1 MILPKGLM
9 AIARYPNFMRI
20 DGTDVRRRNMLKT
33 TGTLGTAGLIGL
45 AGCANLSGSGEQQGS
60 GLGDEIHVGIVE
72 PFSGVYANLGEAEVE
87 GAELAQ
93 QDLQNEFDIE
103 IQTTEADT
111 EADPDTGVRRIEELT
126 TQENIDVAFGGV
138 SSSVAIAMGQWASR
152 NDLAYIASGSH
163 SDATTGEDCGQYM
176 WRTASSNTMLARTAG
191 AAMADHADSWT
202 LIYADYTWGQ
212 TAQNAVTQ
220 VLQNEGAEVVD
231 AISVP
236 LGADDYTSALS
247 RAADS
252 GAEAMGNI
260 TAGADT
266 TRLCQQYL
274 GSGLAD
280 EMKTGGVL
288 LEDEVLWSLGPEGV
302 AQMGVWATV
311 WSPAYQ
317 DDGQMGDIV
326 ERVRDE
332 HNTTAY
338 SRHYLGYTS
347 MDQLVRAAIRAEST
361 AAEDIREEL
370 EGHDYSDV
378 GLLEGTQAWRA
389 CDHQNVK
396 PTYAVQ
402 AKSADDMVDEP
413 GERIWFE
420 PVTKRSGEEV
430 MRSCDE
436 TGCEL

>member
-1 MILPKGLM
+1 M
-9 AIARYPNFMRI
+9 AWDADDI
-20 DGTDVRRRNMLKT
+20 RRRDVLKT
-33 TGTLGTAGLIGL
+33 SGALSAAGLTGL
-45 AGCANLSGSGEQQGS
+45 AGCTGSPGAQDTE
-60 GLGDEIHVGIVE
+60 LDDEIHIGLVE
-72 PFSGVYANLGEAEVE
+72 PLSGVYANLGQAEIE
-87 GAELAQ
+87 GAELAI
-93 QDLQNEFDIE
+93 QDLEEEFDITIE
-103 IQTTEADT
+103 TTEADT
-111 EADPDTGVRRIEELT
+111 EADPDTGVRRIEELV
-126 TQENIDVAFGGV
+126 TQDGIDAAFGGV

-191 AAMADHADSWT
+191 AAMADHADSWA
-202 LIYADYTWGQ
+202 LVYADYTWGQ
-212 TAQNAVTQ
+212 TARDAVST
-220 VLQNEGAEVVD
+220 VLEEEGAEVVD
-231 AISVP
+231 TISVP

-247 RAADS
+247 RVEDS

-274 GSGLAD
+274 DSGLAD
-280 EMKTGGVL
+280 EIKTGGVL

-302 AQMGVWATV
+302 SQMGVWATV
-311 WSPAYQ
+311 WNPAYQ
-317 DDGQMGDIV
+317 EGQMSDFV

-332 HNTTAY
+332 HNKTAY

-347 MDQLVRAAIRAEST
+347 MDQLVRAAVRAEST
-361 AAEDIREEL
+361 AAEDIAGEL
-370 EGHDYSDV
+370 NGHDYSDY
-378 GLLEGTQAWRA
+378 GLLDGTQTWRE
-389 CDHQNVK
+389 CDHQNEK

-402 AKSADDMVDEP
+402 AKAAEDMVDED

-420 PVTKRSGEEV
+420 QVSKREGSEV